1 MSKFKYEHMIEAIEA
16 GWIQTVKETNKKK
29 KKKLK
34 RKRKNDK

>member
-1 MSKFKYEHMIEAIEA
+1 MTKFEHMISAIER
-16 GWIQTVKETNKKK
+16 GWVQTVKETNKKK